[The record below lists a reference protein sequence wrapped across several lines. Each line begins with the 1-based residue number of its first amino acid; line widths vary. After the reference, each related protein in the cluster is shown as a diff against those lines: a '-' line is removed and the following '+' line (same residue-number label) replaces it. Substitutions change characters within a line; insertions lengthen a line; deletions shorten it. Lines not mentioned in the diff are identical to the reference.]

1 MYFEFEKR
9 KYCKHDFQV
18 LFASCCAKCSEFI
31 VGRVIKALSA
41 TWHPQ
46 CLTCHRWPHVPCNLS
61 PVPCNLCHLR
71 PLCRCDKPV
80 SDLGFT
86 KLGGRAVCRDCAAAA
101 RAELEAESGAGGAVC
116 RQCGGGVA
124 EGAGLRHRGHTFHP
138 HHFQCAGCGA
148 ELTSAAREVRAR
160 PGLAANKVTS
170 ACQHQVQVQVQETIT
185 TFVAAE

>member
-46 CLTCHRWPHVPCNLS
+46 CLTCHRWPH
-61 PVPCNLCHLR
+61 VPCNLCHLR

-148 ELTSAAREVRAR
+148 ELTSSAREVRAR
-160 PGLAANKVTS
+160 PGLAANKVIS
-170 ACQHQVQVQVQETIT
+170 AHQHQHQNTIT
-185 TFVAAE
+185 IFVAAE

>member
-1 MYFEFEKR
+1 M
-9 KYCKHDFQV
+9 
-18 LFASCCAKCSEFI
+18 
-31 VGRVIKALSA
+31 
-41 TWHPQ
+41 
-46 CLTCHRWPHVPCNLS
+46 S
-61 PVPCNLCHLR
+61 PVTCPLCHLR

-86 KLGGRAVCRDCAAAA
+86 KLGGRAVCRDCAVAA

-148 ELTSAAREVRAR
+148 ELTSSAREVRAR

-170 ACQHQVQVQVQETIT
+170 AHQHQHQNQNTIT